1 MKKIM
6 FLAML
11 VISANL
17 FAQSAHKIMGTV
29 IDEQSKAPLPG
40 ANVTVLIVKDSSII
54 TGAATDDKG
63 KFALDGIKEK
73 NVRLKISMI
82 GYQTTSMDIN
92 LDKGS
97 IDIGRIAVK
106 QSVYELGEAVV
117 QAQKP
122 MIEYT
127 VDKQVVNIERTPE
140 AGGSVTDALRSSGA
154 VNVDPTTNKI
164 SIRGGADTKIWID
177 GKPAQMT
184 EDMLAQLPASS
195 IERVEIMTNPSAKD
209 DPEGDSGII
218 NIITKKGGLGTFS
231 GSASLSTST
240 RKWNNGSLVLNYKVN
255 KLTLFG
261 NISGYFGTHEGGSV
275 GNGTNYLS
283 EYKHYTT
290 NNASNDFDGQFYN
303 GKLGFDYDFDTM
315 NVLSVSGALSNND
328 YDWVSNGY
336 NDYYTAQHV
345 HNDSSY
351 NTVTDGDNLRH
362 EYSVSAFYK
371 KKFNMKGH
379 EITADAYY
387 ATMEYNNGNDYDA
400 AYDYNHNFPERQQNQ
415 TNTDNNTFIYKTDY
429 VNPASFGKV
438 EAGYNFTFRDRTND
452 YASLNYD
459 YGQAGWIDN
468 YNLSN
473 VFNYKES
480 IHALYA
486 SYSNSLGKFDY
497 KGGIRLEQA
506 YNEGDQKTTN
516 SKFQTDYLSWYPS
529 ATLSYKVWNN
539 FPLSFNFARRVR
551 RPQLEMINP
560 FVRRNS
566 PFSTSVGNPEIGPT
580 YIYVYELSLE
590 RMLKFYHTSAKG
602 SPTQATIS
610 NPDGTS
616 TTTTVNMDWG
626 KSYGVE
632 TSLAYM
638 SGDPRMPFTLPKW
651 ISMININAQ
660 YYKYEGKGRY
670 GVENLGSKSDNW
682 NLNGSLNM
690 SLWYDVSSNIYV
702 YYRPKNNDTRNRNN
716 SQLFL
721 YMGFS
726 KAFFDRKLQVRIN
739 LMDLLNT
746 SKEWV
751 NEEFAD
757 TYYSYN
763 KWTSSIG
770 RSVGISFTY
779 SFNNYRPKQE
789 RNIGDDRDAGGSG
802 MPGGQGGM

>member
-1 MKKIM
+1 
-6 FLAML
+6 
-11 VISANL
+11 
-17 FAQSAHKIMGTV
+17 
-29 IDEQSKAPLPG
+29 
-40 ANVTVLIVKDSSII
+40 
-54 TGAATDDKG
+54 
-63 KFALDGIKEK
+63 
-73 NVRLKISMI
+73 
-82 GYQTTSMDIN
+82 
-92 LDKGS
+92 
-97 IDIGRIAVK
+97 
-106 QSVYELGEAVV
+106 
-117 QAQKP
+117 
-122 MIEYT
+122 
-127 VDKQVVNIERTPE
+127 
-140 AGGSVTDALRSSGA
+140 
-154 VNVDPTTNKI
+154 
-164 SIRGGADTKIWID
+164 
-177 GKPAQMT
+177 
-184 EDMLAQLPASS
+184 
-195 IERVEIMTNPSAKD
+195 
-209 DPEGDSGII
+209 
-218 NIITKKGGLGTFS
+218 
-231 GSASLSTST
+231 
-240 RKWNNGSLVLNYKVN
+240 
-255 KLTLFG
+255 
-261 NISGYFGTHEGGSV
+261 
-275 GNGTNYLS
+275 
-283 EYKHYTT
+283 
-290 NNASNDFDGQFYN
+290 
-303 GKLGFDYDFDTM
+303 
-315 NVLSVSGALSNND
+315 
-328 YDWVSNGY
+328 
-336 NDYYTAQHV
+336 
-345 HNDSSY
+345 
-351 NTVTDGDNLRH
+351 
-362 EYSVSAFYK
+362 
-371 KKFNMKGH
+371 
-379 EITADAYY
+379 
-387 ATMEYNNGNDYDA
+387 
-400 AYDYNHNFPERQQNQ
+400 
-415 TNTDNNTFIYKTDY
+415 
-429 VNPASFGKV
+429 
-438 EAGYNFTFRDRTND
+438 
-452 YASLNYD
+452 
-459 YGQAGWIDN
+459 
-468 YNLSN
+468 
-473 VFNYKES
+473 
-480 IHALYA
+480 
-486 SYSNSLGKFDY
+486 
-497 KGGIRLEQA
+497 
-506 YNEGDQKTTN
+506 N

-539 FPLSFNFARRVR
+539 FPLSINFARRVR

-560 FVRRNS
+560 FVRRDS

-660 YYKYEGKGRY
+660 YYKYESKGRY

-702 YYRPKNNDTRNRNN
+702 YYRPKNNDKRNRNN
-716 SQLFL
+716 AQLFL